1 MPLVK
6 QKEHIMEIKTLTAW
20 NPDALQ
26 SPTLGGNVIEWRIG
40 LWCPE
45 VKM

>member
-6 QKEHIMEIKTLTAW
+6 QKEHIMEIKRLTAW

-26 SPTLGGNVIEWRIG
+26 SPTLGILVMEGV
-40 LWCPE
+40 
-45 VKM
+45 MS